1 MGNCPFHGATLCL
14 PPPRH
19 FPQDTSPKARLRVTA
34 SLPHPLPEGC
44 SCSALRQAARHLTRL
59 YDEALAPV
67 DLGVNQYSILVKL
80 DRHGPTPLNELAARV
95 VMDRSSLGH
104 LLRPL
109 ENRSLVT
116 LGVDARD
123 RRRRHIALTPAGAAL
138 VARARPLWAGAED
151 AFRRAFG
158 PVPAQDLRDILRR
171 VADTPV
177 APPA

>member
-1 MGNCPFHGATLCL
+1 MTV
-14 PPPRH
+14 
-19 FPQDTSPKARLRVTA
+19 PQPAPSP
-34 SLPHPLPEGC
+34 PLPEGC
-44 SCSALRQAARHLTRL
+44 SCSALRQAARHLSRL

-67 DLGVNQYSILVKL
+67 GLGVNQYSILVKL
-80 DRHGPTPLNELAARV
+80 DRHGPAPLNELAARV

-109 ENRSLVT
+109 ENRGLVT

-138 VARARPLWAGAED
+138 VARARPLWAGAEE

-158 PVPAQDLRDILRR
+158 PGPARDLRDILRR

-177 APPA
+177 APPPPPPA